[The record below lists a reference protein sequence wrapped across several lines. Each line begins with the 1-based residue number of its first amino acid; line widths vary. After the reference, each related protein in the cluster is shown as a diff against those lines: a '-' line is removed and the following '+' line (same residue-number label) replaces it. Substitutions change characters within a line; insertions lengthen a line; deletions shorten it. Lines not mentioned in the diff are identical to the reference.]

1 MATMRSTFGLL
12 SRHAA
17 PLALSL
23 FGFASLP
30 AAAQDGF
37 LDKINK
43 RPSEIRG
50 DRRADKIL
58 LPVLSKLQTP
68 PAEVLADLEAGPAW
82 MLIDA
87 SVQGRWEKME
97 AWAKGE
103 PQQAA
108 LKALADATKQFDRG
122 DPGMGWGLP
131 YGATSEAAEAVR
143 LDLHI
148 DLGAEEPTIA
158 EADPRY
164 LPRVAWL
171 EMLAHVEATRLL
183 ASGDTAGAIGT
194 LVNVFFLGRE
204 LSDRELAVEV
214 RRGFEIMIRALS
226 RVRDV
231 AYEDFRAERKLGI
244 AELRTLIRRLDDS
257 ALRIDRIRFPEGDRL
272 GVEQLIARSFGAGGK
287 PDAAKLG
294 PMLARIATREQPLRI
309 FNESARW
316 GEASKSMGDRKS
328 MEDALARVYGDWTTR
343 WPIDPFDARMRET
356 FQHVLLN
363 KAKYPL
369 VGMLADLTVFYDL
382 RQILHTEAV
391 GTRASLGLLGYYYE
405 NLAFARTITSARP
418 QWIGEKE
425 PDPFNP
431 EERNRGGV
439 PPLRYTRPVT
449 DDAQKRP
456 HAMTVVTGSGYNFR
470 LNLDDSV
477 WLVWSVGSNNIND
490 FARFVQNTVQRVT
503 AADYVIWPPIE
514 SLTRQHLKDLDA
526 LK

>member
-1 MATMRSTFGLL
+1 MASMRTTFGLL
-12 SRHAA
+12 SILAA
-17 PLALSL
+17 SAA
-23 FGFASLP
+23 GFSASS
-30 AAAQDGF
+30 ATAQDGF
-37 LDKINK
+37 LDQINK
-43 RPSEIRG
+43 RPSEIRA

-58 LPVLSKLQTP
+58 LPAMAKMQPP
-68 PAEVLADLEAGPAW
+68 PAEVTADLEAGPAW
-82 MLIDA
+82 VLIDA
-87 SVQGRWEKME
+87 SVAARWAKME

-103 PQQAA
+103 TQQAA
-108 LKALADATKQFDRG
+108 IKAVADATKQFDRN

-143 LDLHI
+143 LDLHV

-164 LPRVAWL
+164 LGRLAWV

-183 ASGDTAGAIGT
+183 ASGDASGAMNT
-194 LVNVFFLGRE
+194 LINLFYLGRE
-204 LSDRELAVEV
+204 LADRELAVEV
-214 RRGFEIMIRALS
+214 RRGFDIMTLALS

-231 AYEDFRAERKLGI
+231 AYEDFRAQRKLGV
-244 AELRTLIRRLDDS
+244 ADLRSFIKRLDDD
-257 ALRIDRIRFPEGDRL
+257 ALKLERIRFPVGDRV
-272 GVEQLIARSFGAGGK
+272 GIEQLIARAYGNGGK

-316 GEASKSMGDRKS
+316 REAAKSMGDRKS
-328 MEDALARVYGDWTTR
+328 MEDALGRVYGDWTTR
-343 WPIDPFDARMRET
+343 WPIDPFDARMRAT
-356 FQHVLLN
+356 FEYNLVS
-363 KAKYPL
+363 KGRYPL
-369 VGMLADLTVFYDL
+369 VGMLTDLTAFYDQ
-382 RQILHTEAV
+382 RQILKTEAV

-405 NLAFARTITSARP
+405 HRAFARTITSARP
-418 QWIGEKE
+418 QWLGEKE
-425 PDPFNP
+425 ADPYNP

-477 WLVWSVGSNNIND
+477 WLIWSVGSNNTND
-490 FARFVQNTVQRVT
+490 FARYVQNTAQRVT
-503 AADYVIWPPIE
+503 AADYVIWPPVE